1 MPLAFFVSDDFVSTW
16 RKKRIFTG
24 VRTSALSICS
34 HPLIEVQQL
43 RSLKP
48 FEKQLKQQI
57 DALTEVERLK
67 LNDWQRDFLRG
78 ITEQLEAETPL
89 TPRQQMFTLETLKRV
104 KGQTR

>member
-1 MPLAFFVSDDFVSTW
+1 M
-16 RKKRIFTG
+16 
-24 VRTSALSICS
+24 RTSALSICS

-48 FEKQLKQQI
+48 FELRLKQDI
-57 DALTEVERLK
+57 DALTEAERMK
-67 LNDWQRDFLRG
+67 LNDWQRDFLQG